1 MIKQQL
7 LERLESTVSFSF
19 TKKDGTLRVVESAT
33 QNLDLIPAA
42 DRPSGERDQTK
53 KKENNPN
60 LISFYDF
67 GVSAWRSCQADQVV
81 EILN

>member
-1 MIKQQL
+1 MNKEFL

-19 TKKDGTLRVVESAT
+19 TKKDGTLRVVELAT
-33 QNLDLIPAA
+33 QNLSLIPES

-60 LISFYDF
+60 LISFYDY
-67 GVSAWRSCQADQVV
+67 GVKAWRSCQFEQVI
-81 EILN
+81 EILD

>member
-1 MIKQQL
+1 MNKELL

-19 TKKDGTLRVVESAT
+19 TKKDGTLRVVEKAT
-33 QNLDLIPAA
+33 INLSLIPES
-42 DRPSGERDQTK
+42 DRPSGSQNQTK

-67 GVSAWRSCQADQVV
+67 GVNAWRSCQADQLV
-81 EILN
+81 EILD